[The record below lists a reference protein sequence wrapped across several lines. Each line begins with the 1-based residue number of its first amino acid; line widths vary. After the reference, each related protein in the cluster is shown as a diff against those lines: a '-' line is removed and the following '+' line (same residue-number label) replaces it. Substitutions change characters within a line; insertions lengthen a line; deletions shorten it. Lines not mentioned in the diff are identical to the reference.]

1 MALPAGVESGVFA
14 ASGWQ
19 DFTFLL
25 FTALTVWGGGLCLAK
40 LDTDAAARRKQ
51 PGLPKEEKKTIKA
64 QTTRRKKGVLAG
76 ILVVNFLVL
85 GYFKYWSHFA
95 ALLSGAWAASTPSA
109 LGLVMPLGISF
120 YTFQAVGYLIDC
132 YRGRHPAEK
141 NFARFLLFISF
152 SRSSCRGRSTATA
165 S

>member
-1 MALPAGVESGVFA
+1 MPPPAANSPA
-14 ASGWQ
+14 
-19 DFTFLL
+19 
-25 FTALTVWGGGLCLAK
+25 C
-40 LDTDAAARRKQ
+40 
-51 PGLPKEEKKTIKA
+51 PKEEKKAIKA

-152 SRSSCRGRSTATA
+152 FPQLVQGPINRYGGLATTSSWPVTPGHRARATDGLRA
-165 S
+165 SAVRLQAR